1 MISERAKD
9 TLPMETT
16 QPCAPAGLAPHNLNA
31 PKERTY
37 FFWVLLISVL
47 VWIGLAI
54 SVVGLFYVAVFGFF
68 IWLANGLL
76 VAYLRAEAVK
86 VSDRQMSELAATFR
100 SVCESLGVKRPPAL
114 YVLQSGGLLNAFAT
128 RHTGRDFVVVYS
140 DLLEAI
146 GPNSRE
152 MRFLLGHEIGHL
164 KSGHILKQVLLA
176 PGLFFPLIG
185 PAYRR
190 AWETS
195 CDRYGALAAGDVN
208 AAARGLLLLAG
219 GRQHG
224 PHLDVAAY
232 TAQYTDE
239 RGFFISL
246 HELTSTYPTLS
257 RRVLDVLGLAQG
269 TTPPRAPRHFA
280 AYLLGALMPGGG
292 AGTASPAG
300 ALVVIVMVGLL
311 AAMAIPAFQKVRHT
325 SEQKACFNQQ
335 RMLVAAFDQFQLES
349 GAPAQKWT
357 DVVGEGKIITTMPI
371 CPRQGEYNASHDEAT
386 GYTVEC
392 SVHGDHRHPPT
403 PARP

>member
-1 MISERAKD
+1 
-9 TLPMETT
+9 METT
-16 QPCAPAGLAPHNLNA
+16 LPCAPAGLVPHHLNA

-37 FFWVLLISVL
+37 FRWVLLISVL
-47 VWIGLAI
+47 AWIGLAI
-54 SVVGLFYVAVFGFF
+54 SIVGLFYAAVLGFF
-68 IWLANGLL
+68 FWLGHGLL
-76 VAYLRAEAVK
+76 VAYLRAEAVR
-86 VSDRQMSELAATFR
+86 VSERQMPELATTFR
-100 SVCESLGVKRPPAL
+100 SVCEQLGIKHPPAL

-146 GPNSRE
+146 GPSSPE

-224 PHLDVAAY
+224 PQLDVAAY

-239 RGFFISL
+239 RGFFVSL

-257 RRVLDVLGLAQG
+257 RRVLDVLALAQG
-269 TTPPRAPRHFA
+269 ATPPRAPRHFL

-292 AGTASPAG
+292 AGSASPAG
-300 ALVVIVMVGLL
+300 ALVVIMMCGLI
-311 AAMAIPAFQKVRHT
+311 AAMSIPAFQKVRQA
-325 SEQKACFNQQ
+325 SEQKVCFNNQ
-335 RMLVAAFDQFQLES
+335 RMMAAAFEQFQLEN

-357 DVVGEGKIITTMPI
+357 DVVGEGKIVATMPV
-371 CPRQGEYNASHDEAT
+371 CPRQGEYNASHGEDT
-386 GYTVEC
+386 GYTIEC
-392 SVHGDHRHPPT
+392 SVHGDHRHPPPT
-403 PARP
+403 QP